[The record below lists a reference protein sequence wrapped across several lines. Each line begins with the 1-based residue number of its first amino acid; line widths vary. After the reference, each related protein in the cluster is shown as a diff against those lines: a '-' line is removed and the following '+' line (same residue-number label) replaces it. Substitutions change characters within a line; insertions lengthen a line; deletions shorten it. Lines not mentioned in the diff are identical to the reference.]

1 MTPAFATDVQR
12 EVWDALQRL
21 NAAWLHG
28 ELDNLSELLHER
40 MVIVPPGFQQRI
52 EGAVACAEGYQ
63 EFARL
68 ATVESYEESDAT
80 VEVFGATAIVSYL
93 YQLTYTM
100 EGASY
105 QDSGHD
111 LYVFVHEDGRWQ
123 AVWRTLVPLLSDTA
137 ALSRR

>member
-68 ATVESYEESDAT
+68 ATVE
-80 VEVFGATAIVSYL
+80 VFGATAIVSYL

>member
-1 MTPAFATDVQR
+1 MTPEFATDAQR
-12 EVWDALQRL
+12 EVWAAMQRL

-28 ELDNLSELLHER
+28 ELDNLADVLHER

-52 EGAVACAEGYQ
+52 EGAVACAEGYR
-63 EFARL
+63 EFAQS
-68 ATVESYEESDAT
+68 ATVQSYEESDAR

-93 YQLTYTM
+93 YSLTYTL
-100 EGASY
+100 EDASY

-123 AVWRTLVPLLSDTA
+123 SVWRTLVPLAGEGA
-137 ALSRR
+137 AGVR